1 MKTGVESR
9 LRKVALAL
17 SAVLLL
23 QLLWSGARLL
33 LFADPEPIAPAD
45 SALRVDPLGYPPVDE
60 EGAAPDFVTRPL
72 FWSGREAYRPPVAEA
87 APEPVQAA
95 APRGPIKGL
104 RLLGV
109 YAAGANSGI
118 IVAHAGERKRLRIDD
133 EVAGWTFSMMSA
145 DGAIFESGEETRVLQ
160 LEHAVPPAG
169 KAARRNAR
177 RPAGQALGRNLRGA
191 AADKDSGDKKSGQG
205 KKSPQDNNGEKGEKP

>member
-1 MKTGVESR
+1 MKNGVESQ
-9 LRKVALAL
+9 LRGVALIL
-17 SAVLLL
+17 AVLLLL

-33 LFADPEPIAPAD
+33 LFSDPDPITPAD
-45 SALRVDPLGYPPVDE
+45 SALRVEAPGYPAFDE
-60 EGAAPDFVTRPL
+60 EDEAAQDFVTRPL
-72 FWSGREAYRPPVAEA
+72 FWAGREAYQPPVAEDT
-87 APEPVQAA
+87 PEPVQPARPA
-95 APRGPIKGL
+95 GPIKGL
-104 RLLGV
+104 HLLGV

-118 IVAHAGERKRLRIDD
+118 IVAHEGERKRLRIDD

-160 LEHAVPPAG
+160 LKHAAPPAG

-177 RPAGQALGRNLRGA
+177 RPAGQALGRNLKGA

-205 KKSPQDNNGEKGEKP
+205 KKSPRDNNGKKGE